1 MFSLVSLASVLTCAS
16 LSLLPLF
23 PLADIGTAISG
34 VANLLAGY
42 LGDVL
47 VFVLVIA
54 GYLYMTAIGDSQNAV
69 HAKKAIGGAVAGGIL
84 VAVAVNFGP
93 TLVTLFKH

>member
-1 MFSLVSLASVLTCAS
+1 MWSSYILASL
-16 LSLLPLF
+16 LSLTLLHGF
-23 PLADIGTAISG
+23 VVADIGSAISG

-47 VFVLVIA
+47 IFVLVIA
-54 GYLYMTAIGDSQNAV
+54 GYLYMTSIGDAQNGV
-69 HAKKAIGGAVAGGIL
+69 HAKRAIGAAVAGGIL

-93 TLVTLFKH
+93 TLARLFQK

>member
-1 MFSLVSLASVLTCAS
+1 MDT
-16 LSLLPLF
+16 LLPALLPGLL

-34 VANLLAGY
+34 VATLLAGY

-47 VFVLVIA
+47 IFVLVIA
-54 GYLYMTAIGDSQNAV
+54 GYLYMTSIGDAQNGV
-69 HAKKAIGGAVAGGIL
+69 HAKKAIGAAVAGGIL

-93 TLVTLFKH
+93 TLAQLFQK

>member
-1 MFSLVSLASVLTCAS
+1 MISLVPFAS
-16 LSLLPLF
+16 LSMFVFLSVF

-47 VFVLVIA
+47 IFVFVIA
-54 GYLYMTAIGDSQNAV
+54 GYLYMTSIGDAQNGV
-69 HAKKAIGGAVAGGIL
+69 HAKRAIGAAVAGGIL
-84 VAVAVNFGP
+84 VAIAVKFGP
-93 TLVTLFKH
+93 TLAGLFKN